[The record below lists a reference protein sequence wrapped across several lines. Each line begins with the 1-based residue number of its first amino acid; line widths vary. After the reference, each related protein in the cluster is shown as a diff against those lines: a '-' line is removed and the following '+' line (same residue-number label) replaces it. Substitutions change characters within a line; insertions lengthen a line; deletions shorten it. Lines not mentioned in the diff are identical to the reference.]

1 MLTLENFFNSE
12 ITLENERAKLTPLKK
27 EDQVV
32 LEGIAYEPQIWQW
45 GMSDLKNSSD
55 LAAYIDAAL
64 SEKQNRI
71 SYPFL
76 IFDKKL
82 NSTAGST
89 RFGSISIPNKR
100 VEIGWTWY
108 KPSLQRTGINK
119 ACKFLLLTFGFEAL
133 DLNRIELKTSS
144 LNLKSQGA
152 MLKIGAVKEG
162 ILRRHSINDSGKVRD
177 TVYFSFIKEEW
188 LEIKQRIFS
197 EFCSK

>member
-100 VEIGWTWY
+100 VEIGWTWMH
-108 KPSLQRTGINK
+108 PRHQGSGLNK
-119 ACKFLLLTFGFEAL
+119 ACKFLLLSFAFETL
-133 DLNRIELKTSS
+133 LVNRVELKTDV
-144 LNLKSQGA
+144 LNQQSQKA
-152 MLKIGAVKEG
+152 ILKIGAKKEG
-162 ILRRHSINDSGKVRD
+162 VFRKHQVTSSGRERDSVFFSI
-177 TVYFSFIKEEW
+177 IKDEW
-188 LEIKQRIFS
+188 PGIRQTIFK
-197 EFCSK
+197 EFLGI